1 MLVLWPNT
9 SKYYWWWIKLNLFSA
24 IVTYLV
30 GAFICPFHPFI
41 NNCDDFSWCYSEERR
56 KPSNPFMEHMIFSW
70 RDGSNIWRGSC
81 LQYSWK
87 SSVGYIYSRSILNGC
102 FNPLVFW
109 YQWEYLLTS
118 KDFFFAGYLRLVMY
132 YRNVRQKLMFND
144 VHTFHRSSE
153 TSLSFSP
160 PSKEHAWCVC
170 AGHPRSLLWRE
181 LLWPW

>member
-1 MLVLWPNT
+1 MQSLPIWLA
-9 SKYYWWWIKLNLFSA
+9 LLFVPSIPLLTIVMISVDA
-24 IVTYLV
+24 IRRR
-30 GAFICPFHPFI
+30 GANPPTLSWSIW
-41 NNCDDFSWCYSEERR
+41 FSPGETGRT
-56 KPSNPFMEHMIFSW
+56 F
-70 RDGSNIWRGSC
+70 GGGSC

-87 SSVGYIYSRSILNGC
+87 SSVGYIYSRSILNGY